1 MKAGR
6 FQRNRNDE
14 APHAWPFKGKGSA
27 LIRRLILASIACKLP
42 VRSPQRFRYCYPGCG
57 LQMQSL
63 VAKKRE
69 VNERQVLQNANG
81 LLKGRSVSDFSRK
94 MAARA
99 ICPHPT
105 TLRTLCR
112 RCYYG

>member
-6 FQRNRNDE
+6 FQPNRNDE
-14 APHAWPFKGKGSA
+14 APHAWPIKGKGSA

-81 LLKGRSVSDFSRK
+81 LLNGRYVSDNRLRVFPNGCLR
-94 MAARA
+94 
-99 ICPHPT
+99 CPFAS
-105 TLRTLCR
+105 
-112 RCYYG
+112 